1 MEENSNSVPKTNG
14 DLLLQGNT
22 WRKTSR
28 ESLLETSRRKEL
40 FGKPGVYSDVP
51 ISNTYTKLLPLG
63 QEDMNF
69 TARKLNETL
78 R

>member
-1 MEENSNSVPKTNG
+1 MPIHVSVPESNIH
-14 DLLLQGNT
+14 LLLQRSR

-28 ESLLETSRRKEL
+28 ESLLETSKGKEL
-40 FGKPGVYSDVP
+40 SGKPGVYSDVP

-63 QEDMNF
+63 PEDMNF
-69 TARKLNETL
+69 TARKLNKTL